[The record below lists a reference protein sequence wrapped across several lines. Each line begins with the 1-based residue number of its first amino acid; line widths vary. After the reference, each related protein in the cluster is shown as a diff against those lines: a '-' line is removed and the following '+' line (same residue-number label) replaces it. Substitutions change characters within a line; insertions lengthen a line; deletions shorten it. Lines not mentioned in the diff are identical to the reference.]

1 MAVTKKMLESIIKF
15 RLSEH
20 KKDKLL
26 IRYEGFIGRGIN
38 GVSSNS
44 IWLMDYPD
52 ESVTVN
58 YIKQY
63 DGKEEKT
70 IQLGY
75 ELEEDYLIAAYQHYC
90 RDTKYNP
97 NSEWEKDGSRHSV
110 IIPYDRI
117 SSLEIRYEDK
127 GV

>member
-1 MAVTKKMLESIIKF
+1 MSITKKIVEGVMKHQLRE
-15 RLSEH
+15 
-20 KKDKLL
+20 DKRDRLL
-26 IRYEGFIGRGIN
+26 IHYDGFIGRGIN

-63 DGKEEKT
+63 NGKEEKT

-75 ELEEDYLIAAYQHYC
+75 ELKEEYLIATYQHYC
-90 RDTKYNP
+90 RDTEYNP
-97 NSEWEKDGSRHSV
+97 NSEWEKNGSRHSV
-110 IIPYDRI
+110 VVPYNRI
-117 SSLEIRYEDK
+117 SSIEIRYEE
-127 GV
+127 